1 MKSTIRFHAF
11 RVLYKKREVK
21 MSYNPRK
28 SKPSKPSTVIKPV
41 EEPEP
46 QAEEP
51 IVEEPIV
58 EEPHVEEPEPQQ
70 EPVIEKKNVVVCL
83 DNGHGS
89 DTPGKCSPWSACKV
103 PPELPFREYEY
114 CRDIVRRL
122 APILEKEGFTVY
134 IVTPEENDIRLE
146 TRGARINKVVAESA
160 AKGMRVMSISIH
172 CNAAGKG
179 REWKEAYGWSVWTTR
194 GQNNSDILAQCLYDA
209 AQVVLPPLGQKSRHD
224 RSDGD
229 DDYEDNFAMCRIPN
243 CPAVLTENMFQD
255 CIKEVQFLVTEEGR
269 NAIVEIHRQGILKFV
284 EKMKW

>member
-1 MKSTIRFHAF
+1 
-11 RVLYKKREVK
+11 
-21 MSYNPRK
+21 MSY
-28 SKPSKPSTVIKPV
+28 KPKKPNLPHPPTVIKPV
-41 EEPEP
+41 NPDPEETELNEPVIEEPEN
-46 QAEEP
+46 
-51 IVEEPIV
+51 
-58 EEPHVEEPEPQQ
+58 EPEIHPETQP
-70 EPVIEKKNVVVCL
+70 EIHPETPPEIHPETPPKIEKKNVVVCL
-83 DNGHGS
+83 DNGHGN

-122 APILEKEGFTVY
+122 APVLEKEGFTVY
-134 IVTPEENDIRLE
+134 IVTPEENDIKLS
-146 TRGARINKVVAESA
+146 TRGDRINKVVAESA
-160 AKGMRVMSISIH
+160 AKGMRVLSISIH
-172 CNAAGKG
+172 NNAAGMG

-209 AQVVLPPLGQKSRHD
+209 ASEVLPPLGQKSRHD

-255 CIKEVQFLVTEEGR
+255 CIKEVQFLLTEEGR
-269 NAIVEIHRQGILKFV
+269 NAIVEIHHRGILKFV